1 MLPALFEDVDIA
13 VIVMPLYVT
22 FLPSLTRLNQ
32 LGLLIILM
40 FCTSTFVAWKRVK
53 MIGRNNVALAA

>member
-1 MLPALFEDVDIA
+1 
-13 VIVMPLYVT
+13 
-22 FLPSLTRLNQ
+22 LNQ